1 MRKNVLV
8 LILCCCCLLVAANA
22 FASTPVCD
30 GAFGLKWEAS
40 PDDAAPIAAN
50 NGWSLAK
57 SAKVPDPDLVPT
69 WMQQYKGEVSGVKA
83 NITLI
88 FDQNDSAPM
97 SLYFIGADFSL
108 DSAAERQAHYAAMLA
123 KLTEQFGPPIKQ
135 NPANATYQM
144 AEWSVPWQK
153 GSAQV
158 GLANTQ
164 MGYSLKYKI
173 HGPRF
178 AR

>member
-1 MRKNVLV
+1 MRKKVLV
-8 LILCCCCLLVAANA
+8 LILCCCLLVSANA

-40 PDDAAPIAAN
+40 PDEAAPIAVN
-50 NGWSLAK
+50 NGWNLAK

-69 WMQQYKGEVSGVKA
+69 LMQQYKGEIADLKT

-88 FDQNDSAPM
+88 YDQNDSAPM

-108 DSAAERQAHYAAMLA
+108 GSAAERQAHYATMLT
-123 KLTEQFGPPIKQ
+123 KLTEQFGSPTKQ
-135 NPANATYQM
+135 NPANASYQL

-153 GSAQV
+153 GKAQV
-158 GLANTQ
+158 ILANTEL
-164 MGYSLKYKI
+164 GYSLKYQI